1 MNVSVARFRTSYGAA
16 LRGHLDDPSEATL
29 RTAYELGRDAV
40 AGELSVLDLAA
51 VHHDALTA
59 ALSNKRN
66 LGEAEQI
73 IRAAADF
80 YLESLAASEM
90 VQRGFREARE
100 AAQLER
106 RHAALLRQ
114 LSNLLADASL
124 AFDASG
130 SFEEMLHLVAEQA
143 RELTG
148 AKRSRVTATL
158 PGCSRPLEVTSH
170 SDPMGETEP
179 RPAAPLV
186 TPLATLDGREFGS
199 IEVADRENGDFREV
213 DEAVLM
219 HVAQMASAALERAQR
234 YHVER

>member
-1 MNVSVARFRTSYGAA
+1 MSAGASKLRTSYAAA
-16 LRGHLDDPSEATL
+16 LRSHLDDPSEATL
-29 RTAYELGRDAV
+29 RSAYELGRDAV
-40 AGELSVLDLAA
+40 ASELSVLDLAA
-51 VHHDALTA
+51 LHHDALRA
-59 ALSNKRN
+59 ALSEDHRA
-66 LGEAEQI
+66 GSAERI

-100 AAQLER
+100 TARVER

-130 SFEEMLHLVAEQA
+130 SLEEVGRLVAEQA

-158 PGCSRPLEVTSH
+158 PGLSRQLEVTSSSE
-170 SDPMGETEP
+170 SDEETE
-179 RPAAPLV
+179 RGAAAPLV
-186 TPLATLDGREFGS
+186 TPLATLDGQEFGS
-199 IEVADRENGDFREV
+199 IEVADPENGDFREV
-213 DEAVLM
+213 DKAILA
-219 HVAQMASAALERAQR
+219 HVAQMAAAAFERAQR
-234 YHVER
+234 YAR

>member
-1 MNVSVARFRTSYGAA
+1 MSASAARFQTSYVAA
-16 LRGHLDDPSEATL
+16 LSSHLDDPSEATL
-29 RTAYELGRDAV
+29 RSAYELGRDAV
-40 AGELSVLDLAA
+40 ASELSVLDLAA
-51 VHHDALTA
+51 LHHDALRA
-59 ALSNKRN
+59 ALSSDRN
-66 LGEAEQI
+66 AGRTEQI

-90 VQRGFREARE
+90 LQRGFREARE

-130 SFEEMLHLVAEQA
+130 SLEEMFRLVAEQA

-158 PGCSRPLEVTSH
+158 PGRSRPLEVTSN
-170 SDPMGETEP
+170 SDPEEETEP
-179 RPAAPLV
+179 RAAAPLV
-186 TPLATLDGREFGS
+186 TPLATLDGQEFGS

-213 DEAVLM
+213 DEAVLV
-219 HVAQMASAALERAQR
+219 HVAQMASAAFERAQR
-234 YHVER
+234 YAL

>member
-1 MNVSVARFRTSYGAA
+1 MSASAARYRTSYVAA
-16 LRGHLDDPSEATL
+16 LRSHLVEPSETTL
-29 RTAYELGRDAV
+29 RSAYELGREAV
-40 AGELSVLDLAA
+40 ASELSVLDLAA
-51 VHHDALTA
+51 VHHDALRA
-59 ALSNKRN
+59 ALSNDRN
-66 LGEAEQI
+66 VGGAEQI
-73 IRAAADF
+73 VRAAAGF

-100 AAQLER
+100 AARLER

-130 SFEEMLHLVAEQA
+130 SLEEMFRLVAEQA

-158 PGCSRPLEVTSH
+158 PGRSRPLEVTSN
-170 SDPMGETEP
+170 SDAEETAP
-179 RPAAPLV
+179 RPAASLV

-213 DEAVLM
+213 DNAVLV
-219 HVAQMASAALERAQR
+219 HVAQMASAAYERAQR
-234 YHVER
+234 YAL

>member
-1 MNVSVARFRTSYGAA
+1 VSARAARYRTSYVAA
-16 LRGHLDDPSEATL
+16 LRSHLVEPSETTL
-29 RTAYELGRDAV
+29 RSAYELGREAV
-40 AGELSVLDLAA
+40 ASELSVLDLAA
-51 VHHDALTA
+51 VHHDALRA
-59 ALSNKRN
+59 ALSNDRN
-66 LGEAEQI
+66 VGGAEQI
-73 IRAAADF
+73 VRAAAGF

-100 AAQLER
+100 AARLER

-130 SFEEMLHLVAEQA
+130 SLEEMFRLVAEQA

-158 PGCSRPLEVTSH
+158 PGRSRPLEVTSN
-170 SDPMGETEP
+170 SDAEEETAP
-179 RPAAPLV
+179 RPAASLV

-213 DEAVLM
+213 DNAVLV
-219 HVAQMASAALERAQR
+219 HVAQMASAAYERAQR
-234 YHVER
+234 YAL